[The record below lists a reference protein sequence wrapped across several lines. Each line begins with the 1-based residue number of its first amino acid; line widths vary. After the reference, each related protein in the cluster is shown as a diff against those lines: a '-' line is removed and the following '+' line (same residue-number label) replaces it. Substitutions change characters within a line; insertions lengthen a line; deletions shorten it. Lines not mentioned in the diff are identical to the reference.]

1 MTLGIRKG
9 SFWVIVTH
17 RKWRIPDPE
26 SVKLFASLIT
36 WDCTVACN
44 FHAEN
49 GGLEGNISRY
59 CFLSLHQS
67 GEGGGEG
74 RKEEWKWYENELDV
88 LIGKSE
94 GRQIEKSIQ
103 PDVCKIPHQQQPEPD
118 CTAYTEV
125 CSVNN

>member
-1 MTLGIRKG
+1 MVDWKAT
-9 SFWVIVTH
+9 
-17 RKWRIPDPE
+17 
-26 SVKLFASLIT
+26 SVDFAFYRCIK
-36 WDCTVACN
+36 A
-44 FHAEN
+44 
-49 GGLEGNISRY
+49 GR
-59 CFLSLHQS
+59 
-67 GEGGGEG
+67 GGEG

-103 PDVCKIPHQQQPEPD
+103 PDVCEIPHQQQPEPD